1 MGNGMRPCELTMA
14 VTALAN
20 GIAGRLSDDDL
31 ALAAAI
37 FNQIGDTLGTIAV
50 QRARGRTC
58 VL

>member
-20 GIAGRLSDDDL
+20 GIASRLSDDDL

-37 FNQIGDTLGTIAV
+37 FNQIGDTLGELAF
-50 QRARGRTC
+50 C
-58 VL
+58 KEP